1 MTAKFSRAAILI
13 AAALVLTGCEQ
24 LDAVQNLTSGWFSSR
39 KKADI
44 KGERID
50 VMASDASVTPD
61 PSLANTPVVLP
72 APYLNKNWE
81 QPGGYAGNA
90 LYHLEATGPLHQL
103 WDTEAGKGSDSASRV
118 TAPPIVVNGRVY
130 LLDASAHVYAVDA
143 ASGAVVWD
151 KDLAPEGGDGPFLW
165 MFGADHTIDPSKGFG
180 GGIAFDNGKL
190 FVTTGFGQV
199 FALSPANGQ
208 QAWKIDLGVP
218 VVNAPVANGGRVF
231 VSSED
236 NHMVALAEQDGRTL
250 WDHQGITESAG
261 ILESTSAA
269 VGGDYLIAPYTSGEL
284 YAIRA
289 EDGRVAWNDMLTH
302 SGTRTALSELDDIAG
317 RPVLDRDMVFA
328 ISHSGVMVGINLD
341 SGQRVWTRDIGGIQ
355 TPWVAGD
362 FLYVLTTDEMLL
374 CLQRK
379 DGLVKWVHQLPRWED
394 PDDKDNRIVWSGPV
408 LVSDRLV
415 VVSSTGFAEAVSPYT
430 GKLIG
435 RMQIP
440 GGAYMPPVVA
450 NGTLYL
456 YTNDAHLVALR

>member
-1 MTAKFSRAAILI
+1 MTAKFNRAAILI

-24 LDAVQNLTSGWFSSR
+24 LDTIKSMTNGWFSSR

-44 KGERID
+44 RGERID
-50 VMASDASVTPD
+50 VLATDASVTPD
-61 PSLANTPVVLP
+61 PSLANVPVVLP
-72 APYLNKNWE
+72 APYLNKDWAE
-81 QPGGYAGNA
+81 PGGFAANA
-90 LYHLEATGPLHQL
+90 LYHLEAPGPLHQQ
-103 WDTEAGKGSDSASRV
+103 WDTEVGKGSDSASRV

-130 LLDASAHVYAVDA
+130 VLDANSHVFAVDA
-143 ASGAVVWD
+143 ASGAIVWD
-151 KDLAPEGGDGPFLW
+151 KDLAPKGGDGPFLW
-165 MFGADHTIDPSKGFG
+165 MFGPDHTIDPSKGFG
-180 GGIAFDNGKL
+180 GGIAFDAGKL
-190 FVTTGFGQV
+190 YVATGFGQV
-199 FALSPANGQ
+199 FALNPADGA
-208 QAWKIDLGVP
+208 QAWKVSLGVP
-218 VVNAPVANGGRVF
+218 VVNAPVANGGRIF

-236 NHMVALAEQDGRTL
+236 NHMFALTEQDGRQL
-250 WDHQGITESAG
+250 WDHQGISESAG

-269 VGGDYLIAPYTSGEL
+269 VAGDYVIAPYSSGEL
-284 YAIRA
+284 YAIRV

-302 SGTRTALSELDDIAG
+302 SGTHTALSELDDIAG
-317 RPVLDRDMVFA
+317 RPVIDRDMIFA

-362 FLYVLTTDEMLL
+362 FLYVLTADEMLL

-394 PDDKDNRIVWSGPV
+394 PEDKDDRIVWSGPV

-415 VVSSTGFAEAVSPYT
+415 VVSSDGFAEAVSPYT
-430 GKLIG
+430 GKLIA
-435 RMQIP
+435 RTQIP
-440 GGAYMPPVVA
+440 GGAYQAPVVA